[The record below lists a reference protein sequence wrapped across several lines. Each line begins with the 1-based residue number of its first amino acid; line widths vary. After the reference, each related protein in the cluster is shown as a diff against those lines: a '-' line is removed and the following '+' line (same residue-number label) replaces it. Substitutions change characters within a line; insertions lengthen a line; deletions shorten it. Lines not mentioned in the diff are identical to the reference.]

1 MKEAVKMA
9 NSLSWCGFQ
18 LQVLSDNCKL
28 TVIMKSGDIVVNVD
42 GIELLVCCVRASQ
55 TCENL
60 SLAEKWFYIYV
71 LRLVRTCLWLKNG
84 SIYMYYDL

>member
-1 MKEAVKMA
+1 M
-9 NSLSWCGFQ
+9 
-18 LQVLSDNCKL
+18 LSDNCKL

-42 GIELLVCCVRASQ
+42 GIALLVCYVRASQ

-60 SLAEKWFYIYV
+60 SLAEKWLYIYV

-84 SIYMYYDL
+84 SIYMYCDL